1 MPTLLACHGFTG
13 SGADFA
19 PLGETLPSAYKLIA
33 PDFPG
38 HGSRRGL
45 RASKDYTLAAHLAI
59 LDAAVAEV
67 SEPITLLGYSLG
79 GRLALHWALA
89 NPPKIRQLIL
99 VSASPGLTTET
110 ERNERAFADQAAAT
124 YLRTQGLAAFYKY
137 WFNQPFFRS
146 LLALPVERLGP
157 IMERRQQNDPEGLA
171 LSLEHVGTG
180 ALPSL
185 WDRLGELR
193 GPVDLVVGEHDP
205 KFQGIAR
212 QMGATMPKARLS
224 TLSGAGHAVHLEQ
237 PSDLAMVLRG

>member
-13 SGADFA
+13 SGTDFA
-19 PLGETLPSAYKLIA
+19 PLQEKLPSAYKLIA

-45 RASKDYTLAAHLAI
+45 RETTDYTLGAHLAI

-79 GRLALHWALA
+79 GRIALHWALA
-89 NPPKIRQLIL
+89 NPQKVQQLIL
-99 VSASPGLTTET
+99 VGASPGLATEA
-110 ERNERAFADQAAAT
+110 ERAERTFADQAVAA

-137 WFNQPFFRS
+137 WHNQPFFRPLLS
-146 LLALPVERLGP
+146 LPTERLDP
-157 IMERRQQNDPEGLA
+157 ILQRRQQNDPTGLA

-193 GPVDLVVGEHDP
+193 GPVDLIIGEHDP
-205 KFQGIAR
+205 KFQAIAR
-212 QMGATMPKARLS
+212 QMGVAMPKSRLS
-224 TLSGAGHAVHLEQ
+224 IISGAGHAVHLEQ
-237 PSDLAMVLRG
+237 PGDLAMVLRG